1 MVAAFIDDGY
11 TETAH
16 IAAAEGIYPAVS
28 FRFRPVTAGAF
39 SEYARNL
46 EASNAAE
53 TKQVTAE
60 LLASKLIDWDVRS
73 DDGSQI
79 AITVENVLKLK
90 HVVYLKVFQIVIGE
104 EPTDANANRH
114 RAEIVPETDLKN

>member
-16 IAAAEGIYPAVS
+16 IAAAEGVYPAIS
-28 FRFRPVTAGAF
+28 FRFRPVTAGEF
-39 SEYARNL
+39 SEYAHRL
-46 EASNAAE
+46 ESSNAAE

-60 LLASKLIDWDVRS
+60 FVVGKLIDWDVRS
-73 DDGSQI
+73 GDGSKV

-90 HVVYLKVFQIVIGE
+90 HVVYLKLFQIVIGD
-104 EPTDANANRH
+104 EPSDANDNGH